1 MRSNVLCAQSHNNV
15 SYWSDFGEPDYLITV
30 CNIHLQYAKPYSF
43 LEFEA
48 IALVPFE
55 KKLVKVDMLDNDEVG
70 DTILYSIKYLVGK
83 ISEQTA
89 YILLGYTK

>member
-1 MRSNVLCAQSHNNV
+1 M
-15 SYWSDFGEPDYLITV
+15 ITV

-70 DTILYSIKYLVGK
+70 A
-83 ISEQTA
+83 QF
-89 YILLGYTK
+89 YIQ